1 LFTHAIVAASE
12 KARKEL
18 ETRACAVCL
27 QQADPA
33 NALIVVS
40 PVT

>member
-33 NALIVVS
+33 NTLIVVS